1 MNVLSRLEA
10 HWVVLEAELV
20 EINKDITYSEQCV
33 QKYGYVQAS
42 CPHATGAA
50 SNMPVHGV
58 PGPAASTPAFGS
70 ISPTHFFSVSA
81 VSVFLSHA
89 SPPPP
94 PAQPLPAPPRL
105 CVVRLRAFRCW
116 LWASP
121 SGAIV
126 CCWLPR
132 VVAHARADLCREYF
146 TYPLQHLK
154 DLKRIKKQKMK
165 DIIKAMEAFN
175 ENLVGGKRLVKALER
190 DTPIGTM
197 GTSIGEGVAGTGL
210 S

>member
-1 MNVLSRLEA
+1 M
-10 HWVVLEAELV
+10 
-20 EINKDITYSEQCV
+20 
-33 QKYGYVQAS
+33 
-42 CPHATGAA
+42 
-50 SNMPVHGV
+50 
-58 PGPAASTPAFGS
+58 
-70 ISPTHFFSVSA
+70 
-81 VSVFLSHA
+81 
-89 SPPPP
+89 
-94 PAQPLPAPPRL
+94 
-105 CVVRLRAFRCW
+105 
-116 LWASP
+116 
-121 SGAIV
+121 
-126 CCWLPR
+126 
-132 VVAHARADLCREYF
+132 CREYF